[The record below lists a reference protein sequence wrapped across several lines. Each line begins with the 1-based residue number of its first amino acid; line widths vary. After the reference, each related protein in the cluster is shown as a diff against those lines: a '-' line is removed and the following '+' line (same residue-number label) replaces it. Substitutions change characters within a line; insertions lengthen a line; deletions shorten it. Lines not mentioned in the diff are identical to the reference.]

1 LEDFFTEEY
10 TLNYLIHHYPK
21 PYIAVMD
28 GVVMGGGMG
37 LAQCNAASRIRIVTE
52 RTRMAMPE
60 VNIGIFPDV
69 GGSYFLSR
77 VPGKIGTYLG
87 ITGDTISAADALY
100 ANLADVF
107 IPSVELPALRD
118 FLSPN
123 TFDDI
128 HAAVREFSAPFTA
141 QIEPVEST
149 LMTERDTIDRHF
161 SCTSVSDIMQSLE
174 HDSSLFTRNALALM
188 RTRSPLMMCVTLEQI
203 RRGASMTF
211 ADCLR
216 MERSMI
222 RHCFERGET
231 FEGIR
236 AMVIDKDNAPK
247 WMPASLDDVAPEM
260 VSAFFVPAWPAY
272 AHPLRDLN

>member
-1 LEDFFTEEY
+1 L
-10 TLNYLIHHYPK
+10 
-21 PYIAVMD
+21 MD

-37 LAQCNAASRIRIVTE
+37 LAQGNATSRIRIVTE

-69 GGSYFLSR
+69 GGSYFLSHA
-77 VPGKIGTYLG
+77 PGKIGTYLG
-87 ITGDTISAADALY
+87 ITGDTIGAADALY

-107 IPSVELPALRD
+107 IPSAELPALKE
-118 FLSPN
+118 FLLANS
-123 TFDDI
+123 FDDI
-128 HAAVREFSAPFTA
+128 HAAVREFAVPFTA
-141 QIEPVEST
+141 QIESVEST

-161 SCTSVSDIMQSLE
+161 SYPSVPDIMKSLE
-174 HDSSLFTRNALALM
+174 HDSSLFSRNALTLM

-203 RRGASMTF
+203 RRGASMTI

-222 RHCFERGET
+222 RHCFERGEA

-236 AMVIDKDNAPK
+236 AVVIDKDNAPK
-247 WMPASLDDVAPEM
+247 WMPASLDEVTPEM
-260 VSAFFVPAWPAY
+260 VAEFFVPAWPAY
-272 AHPLRDLN
+272 AHPLRDLH